1 MLPDRPDRARAR
13 APRDGPVHRVRRRTA
28 RVQYAPP
35 HDLDEL
41 DAYLAQPPREGD
53 VLTEVRAYIAETA
66 TLHSACADATVVAGI
81 PVLSFPGGVV
91 LAACERTYELRADL
105 RAAGGV
111 WRVVNTSS
119 GKVLGWTFPSLTN
132 ELVAMIS

>member
-1 MLPDRPDRARAR
+1 M
-13 APRDGPVHRVRRRTA
+13 
-28 RVQYAPP
+28 QYAPP

-41 DAYLAQPPREGD
+41 DAYLAQPAREGD

-66 TLHSACADATVVAGI
+66 TLHAYLADMLLSACADATVVAGI
-81 PVLSFPGGVV
+81 PVISFPGGVV

-119 GKVLGWTFPSLTN
+119 GKVLGWTFASLTN
-132 ELVAMIS
+132 ELVATIS